1 MTFGEQLEYIWST
14 RGLLLESLGISLF
27 IAFGAIMIGFVIGV
41 VLAVIRIAP
50 KNNVA
55 IVVLDAIAQTY
66 ITVIRGT
73 PTMVQL
79 LIMYSS
85 IMVAFKYLDTNI
97 LVPIVAFGINSGA
110 YMAEIIRSGINSVD
124 IGQIEAGRSVGLPW
138 ITTMWKIVIPQ
149 AIKVVVPTIFNEI
162 IILVKETSVVSVIA
176 LRIGGMQKWDLLGLT
191 NKIAIAKPATYN
203 LFLYTAAAI
212 YLIVVLLLTFVQK
225 LIEKKLKKNERK
237 HSHSN

>member
-1 MTFGEQLEYIWST
+1 MTFGEQLEYLWST
-14 RGLLLESLGISLF
+14 RGLLLESLGISLL
-27 IAFGAIMIGFVIGV
+27 IALGAIIIGFVIGV
-41 VLAVIRIAP
+41 VVAVIRIAP
-50 KNNVA
+50 KNN
-55 IVVLDAIAQTY
+55 IVIIVLDKIAQLY

-97 LVPIVAFGINSGA
+97 AVPIVSFGINSGA

-124 IGQIEAGRSVGLPW
+124 IGQIEAGRSVGLSW

-176 LRIGGMQKWDLLGLT
+176 LRMGGAQKWDLLGLT
-191 NKIAIAKPATYN
+191 NKIAIAQPATYN
-203 LFLYTAAAI
+203 LFLYVAAAM
-212 YLIVVLLLTFVQK
+212 YLIIVLLLTFLQK
-225 LIEKKLKKNERK
+225 HIEKRMRKNER
-237 HSHSN
+237 HH

>member
-1 MTFGEQLEYIWST
+1 MNFADTVSYVWET
-14 RGLLLESLGISLF
+14 RGLLLESLGISLL
-27 IAFGAIMIGFVIGV
+27 IALGAIIIGFIIGV
-41 VLAVIRIAP
+41 LLAVIRIAP
-50 KNNVA
+50 KTNPIIKA
-55 IVVLDAIAQTY
+55 LDWLAQLY

-85 IMVAFKYLDTNI
+85 ILAVFKLMDTNI
-97 LVPIVAFGINSGA
+97 LVPIIAFGINSGA

-124 IGQIEAGRSVGLPW
+124 KGQIEAGRSVGLTW
-138 ITTMWKIVIPQ
+138 TTTMRKIVIPQ

-191 NKIAIAKPATYN
+191 SKMAIATPAAYN
-203 LFLYTAAAI
+203 TFLYTAALL
-212 YLIVVLLLTFVQK
+212 YLVVVLLLTFVQK
-225 LIEKKLKKNERK
+225 KIEKKAKKNER
-237 HSHSN
+237 

>member
-1 MTFGEQLEYIWST
+1 M
-14 RGLLLESLGISLF
+14 LLESLGISLL
-27 IAFGAIMIGFVIGV
+27 IALGAIIIGFVIGV
-41 VLAVIRIAP
+41 VVAVIRIAP
-50 KNNVA
+50 KNN
-55 IVVLDAIAQTY
+55 IVIIVLDKIAQLY

-97 LVPIVAFGINSGA
+97 AVPIVSFGINSGA

-124 IGQIEAGRSVGLPW
+124 IGQIEAGRSVGLSW

-176 LRIGGMQKWDLLGLT
+176 LRMGGAQKWDLLGLT
-191 NKIAIAKPATYN
+191 NKIAIAQPATYN
-203 LFLYTAAAI
+203 LFLYVAAAM
-212 YLIVVLLLTFVQK
+212 YLIIVLLLTFLQK
-225 LIEKKLKKNERK
+225 HIEKRMRKNER
-237 HSHSN
+237 HH